1 MEQRSKK
8 SQKSQLD
15 AVKRAIMLEVHGL
28 RFYEV
33 AANRCTSQAAK
44 ELFQDLAKDEVRH
57 RQELE
62 KQFRHLLKGEK
73 ADFMPEDS
81 HKDLRFRD
89 PVIGTEL
96 KQQVEDAWF
105 DSAALSIGVMLEKK
119 AMEYYRKREL
129 VSSDKATKELFAW
142 LARWEKG
149 HLDRLTALERAMR
162 EEIWHEARFWPL
174 D

>member
-1 MEQRSKK
+1 
-8 SQKSQLD
+8 
-15 AVKRAIMLEVHGL
+15 MLEIHGL

-33 AANRCTSQAAK
+33 AAQRCSSEAAR
-44 ELFQDLAKDEVRH
+44 ELFQDLAKDELRH

-62 KQFRHLLKGEK
+62 KQFRHILKGQK
-73 ADFMPEDS
+73 PS
-81 HKDLRFRD
+81 SLPQRPPKDLRFRD
-89 PVIGTEL
+89 PVIGTDL
-96 KQQVEDAWF
+96 KQRVDEAWF

-119 AMEYYRKREL
+119 AMDYYRKREL
-129 VSSDKATKELFAW
+129 ASSDKATRELFGW

>member
-1 MEQRSKK
+1 MEKESKRSL
-8 SQKSQLD
+8 KSQLD

-33 AANRCTSQAAK
+33 AATRCTSQAAR

-62 KQFRHLLKGEK
+62 KQFRHLFKGEK
-73 ADFMPEDS
+73 MDFLPQES

-89 PVIGTEL
+89 PVIGTDL
-96 KQQVEDAWF
+96 KQRVEEAWF

-119 AMEYYRKREL
+119 AMAYYRKREL
-129 VSSDKATKELFAW
+129 ACSDKATRELFGW
-142 LARWEKG
+142 LARWEKT

-162 EEIWHEARFWPL
+162 EEIWHESRFWPL

>member
-1 MEQRSKK
+1 MAHKYNRSQRA
-8 SQKSQLD
+8 QMD
-15 AVKRAIMLEVHGL
+15 ALKRAIMLEVHGL

-33 AANRCTSQAAK
+33 AAMRCTNRVAR
-44 ELFQDLAKDEVRH
+44 ELFEDLAKDEVRH

-62 KQFRHLLKGEK
+62 KQFQHLLKGEK
-73 ADFMPEDS
+73 ARFIPGDS
-81 HKDLRFRD
+81 PKHLRFRD
-89 PVIGTEL
+89 PVIGADL
-96 KQQVEDAWF
+96 KQRVEDAWF
-105 DSAALSIGVMLEKK
+105 DSAALSIGVLLEKR

-129 VSSDKATKELFAW
+129 ASSDQATRELFGW

-149 HLDRLTALERAMR
+149 HLERLTALERAMR